1 MDDTSS
7 NSPVCL
13 CKKEHTAQEIP
24 ELVEQRD
31 WLSPEQVAELLGIG
45 RTFTYALLKGDP
57 SPAIP
62 SYKIGRLRRVRRAD
76 VEAYM
81 DRQRCQPP
89 QVGMRGEVSE
99 LGGATEGTVAGR
111 GV

>member
-1 MDDTSS
+1 MDDTTS
-7 NSPVCL
+7 NSPACF
-13 CKKEHTAQEIP
+13 CKERATQETP
-24 ELVEQRD
+24 VPVERRD

-62 SYKIGRLRRVRRAD
+62 SYKIGRLRRVRRTD

-81 DRQRCQPP
+81 EEKRCQQRLLPVP
-89 QVGMRGEVSE
+89 AEPKAERCLEHDHRGSE
-99 LGGATEGTVAGR
+99 A
-111 GV
+111 